1 MILGKYNCW
10 RGRRMYYSK
19 NRKIPFVEQL
29 QQTECGLCC
38 VAMILRYYNS
48 NQPISEIRRHLEPGR
63 DGTGLKHL
71 YQLLNDL
78 GFHSRVYKTT
88 VEGLKQVTLPA
99 ILHWD
104 NNHFV
109 ILEKI
114 KNNKFYIIDPA
125 LGRKTLSE
133 NKIESMFSNYVLTTK
148 PTEKFIPITKKNSV
162 FKTLL
167 PDVFSNKL
175 VFLKLFLLTFFV
187 SAITLSIPIMIQK
200 LIDGVTIH
208 NTLNINTIL
217 LFAGLLILYGL
228 LLLTRGKYI
237 VDIRALLD
245 RSLLGKVFSHLLKIP
260 YKFFEVRAKG
270 DLLYRINSMNII
282 RDLLS
287 EKVIGSIMD
296 VSALVFMTFYMLYKS
311 PVLTILVLVLFLIS
325 IGFTLFMH
333 SYIKEYTLYEM
344 VERSK
349 LSKIQT
355 EAISAIFTVKV
366 SGIEDNIY
374 NAWKNKLNDV
384 LFRYKKQANLLN
396 VYTTFTQ
403 MMQTISP
410 FLVLLLG
417 LKLYTEK
424 NITLGEVIAFYSLA
438 VMFFSYSFSIFQTWN
453 NFIAATNTLER
464 IQDITN
470 EKIEKEGNLSVPNP
484 IKGDIKLENVTFSYS
499 KYSNPVIKDLSLHI
513 KSGQKV
519 AIVGAS
525 GSGKST
531 LGKLLLGLY
540 TPNSGDIF
548 YDSLNFKGINKKQ
561 LRKQIGVVPQEIYLF
576 NESIYDNIRLGH
588 KNVDIHAVKRA
599 AEIAQISDEIEKMP
613 MHYNTLVSDM
623 GLNFSGG
630 QRQRIALAKALLND
644 PRIMVLDEATSSLDS
659 INEANIANHFKN
671 IGCTCIIIAH
681 RLSTIVD
688 SDIIYVLD
696 DGKIVEQGTHTELMN
711 LQGKYCKLYT
721 QGESSD
727 NSIKIESNEELP
739 KSISS

>member
-1 MILGKYNCW
+1 
-10 RGRRMYYSK
+10 MYYSK

>member
-1 MILGKYNCW
+1 
-10 RGRRMYYSK
+10 MYYSK
-19 NRKIPFVEQL
+19 NRKIPFIEQL

-38 VAMILRYYNS
+38 VAMVLRYYNS

-133 NKIESMFSNYVLTTK
+133 NTIESMFSNYVLTTK
-148 PTEKFIPITKKNSV
+148 PTENFIPITKKDSV
-162 FKTLL
+162 FKNFLQ
-167 PDVFSNKL
+167 DVLSNKL

-217 LFAGLLILYGL
+217 LFAGLLLLYGL
-228 LLLTRGKYI
+228 LLLARGKYI

-311 PVLTILVLVLFLIS
+311 PVLTTLVLVLFLIS

-333 SYIKEYTLYEM
+333 SHIKEYSLYEM

-366 SGIEDNIY
+366 SGIEENIF
-374 NAWKNKLNDV
+374 NVWKNKLNDV

-438 VMFFSYSFSIFQTWN
+438 VMFFNYSFSIFQTWN

-470 EKIEKEGNLSVPNP
+470 EKIEKEGNLPVPNP

-499 KYSNPVIKDLSLHI
+499 KYSNPVIKNLSLHI

-548 YDSLNFKGINKKQ
+548 YDSLNFKDINKKQ

-576 NESIYDNIRLGH
+576 NESIYDNISLGH
-588 KNVDIHAVKRA
+588 KNVDIYAVKRA

-727 NSIKIESNEELP
+727 NSIKIESNEELSQ
-739 KSISS
+739 SISS